1 MPRAKGPE
9 KDQVKLWLR
18 KSTIEWLGRK
28 ANGRPVPT
36 YLAETIEQQAAN
48 AAKSRPVEP
57 RFKND
62 GKK

>member
-1 MPRAKGPE
+1 MPRPKGPE
-9 KDQVKLWLR
+9 KGQVKLWLLQ
-18 KSTIEWLGRK
+18 STIEWLERK
-28 ANGRPVPT
+28 AGDRAVPT

-57 RFKND
+57 NFKKG